1 MRGCVTSNAHI
12 KISEFE
18 ELWTIKISL
27 KYEREIMVKTDQT
40 LCSYCPRK
48 KCFSGD
54 ISQAPAFCPSIRH
67 TDLLAEAK
75 KKLQEETNC
84 KMARDVARTW
94 KEYGKLTRVEETI
107 QYARN
112 RGYKKLGI
120 AFCIGLSEE
129 AEKLTNLLF
138 NEKFEVISVCCMCG
152 AMSSDDV
159 NLPDEDKIMPGY
171 RQPMCNPI
179 GQAAILE
186 AEGVDLHIL
195 LGLCVGDDTL
205 FIKHAKAPVT
215 VFAVKDRVLAH
226 NPLGALYTSKH
237 IYTRINTRRPK
248 E

>member
-1 MRGCVTSNAHI
+1 
-12 KISEFE
+12 
-18 ELWTIKISL
+18 
-27 KYEREIMVKTDQT
+27 MVKTDQT

-54 ISQAPAFCPSIRH
+54 VSQAPAFCPSFRH
-67 TDLLAEAK
+67 ADLLADAK

-84 KMARDVARTW
+84 EMARDVARTW
-94 KEYGKLTRVEETI
+94 KEYGRLTRVEETI

-120 AFCIGLSEE
+120 AFCVGLSEE

-138 NEKFEVISVCCMCG
+138 NEKFDVISVCCMCG

-159 NLPDEDKIMPGY
+159 NLPDDDKIMPGY